1 MYDFNK
7 IAAFLPFISQAFDS
21 NAEILLCDTEKI
33 LCAQNPLTEHS
44 KPGKPVGDMERS
56 FASEGIYRTQDS
68 ILNYRAL
75 SSDGDRLRASTL
87 FLKDEDGELAG
98 FLTVNLQIEDLL
110 KVRDVV
116 DFYIN
121 GSHGGVEAVKAAR
134 GERSGKRRR
143 SSAENVSRYES
154 VNVAIKDIIRS
165 VTEQFLASFGIP
177 ADRLTASERIQIVCE
192 LDKQGVFLV
201 KGSISEVAQ
210 KLNCSEA
217 TIYRYLQQLS

>member
-7 IAAFLPFISQAFDS
+7 IASVLPFISKAFDS

-33 LCAQNPLTEHS
+33 LCAQNPLTDRTR
-44 KPGKPVGDMERS
+44 PGNPIGDMERS
-56 FASEGIYRTQDS
+56 FIQEELYKTQDS

-75 SSDGDRLRASTL
+75 SSEGDRLRASTL
-87 FLKDEDGELAG
+87 FLKEDSGALAG

-121 GSHGGVEAVKAAR
+121 GSHGGVEAAKAAR
-134 GERSGKRRR
+134 VERSSKKRRG
-143 SSAENVSRYES
+143 SAADVSRYES

-165 VTEQFLASFGIP
+165 VTEQFLNSFGIP
-177 ADRLTASERIQIVCE
+177 ADRLTAAERIQIVCE